1 MDYLSTLKLHAAF
14 DTPDIKTHRRNKIIT
29 YPKMEGAS
37 LTKDKYKCYRLTKI
51 KSKVQMKG
59 FWRIPKTANVSMLC
73 PEEVERQK
81 S

>member
-1 MDYLSTLKLHAAF
+1 
-14 DTPDIKTHRRNKIIT
+14 
-29 YPKMEGAS
+29 MEGAS

-51 KSKVQMKG
+51 KSKAQMKG

-73 PEEVERQK
+73 SEEVERQK